1 MVWEPLV
8 WLIFFAPLASAVF
21 IGFGIWPTLLGF
33 SGSRTVRLDSGEA
46 ETPASSNEHRV
57 RRDPLAYLAAGLT
70 ILAVAVSF
78 VLSLTVLGGTIN
90 SNGDVPYPPHQWLT
104 VGALDFTVG
113 ILMDPLTAIML
124 VVVTGIS
131 LMVHIYSVGYMES
144 EDDRGFARYF
154 GFMSLF
160 TASMVGLVL
169 ASNIIQLFVFW
180 ELVGLSSYL
189 LIGFWFTRPSAASA
203 AKKAFIV
210 TRIGDFGFLLAIMY
224 LYFNNEAFAAQG
236 LSSIDIRDIYEAVDK
251 GIIAGGVATWIAA
264 GILAGAIGKSGQ
276 FPLHTW
282 LPDAMEGPTPVSA
295 LIHAATMVAAGVF
308 LVARFFPVFEASATM
323 MNTLVLVGG
332 FTALFAATMGLVMHD
347 IKRVLAYSTISQLG
361 YMMLAL
367 GTGAYAVAIFH
378 LFTHAFFKALL
389 FLGSGSV
396 NHASGTFDMRYMGGL
411 RKVMPWTYATFLIGS
426 ISLAGI
432 LPASGGWSKDEIL
445 SAAWAASGVVNNLG
459 FLMALVAVFLTGF
472 YIFRALFM
480 TFEGDFRGGADEDP
494 DDGPHIGQVHLAESP
509 RVMVAPLV
517 VLGAGA
523 LLIGFVVNPVFDL
536 GLVPKEWLSEFLGQG
551 PVDVEEQHFNGVLTA
566 LAMLIA
572 ISGILLAY
580 LMYKAKTI
588 SPERLGE
595 AVRPV
600 HTLVYRKYYM
610 DELYED
616 VITRRLFYG
625 GIARGLDWVDKSV
638 VDRLANW
645 IGWLGANVGTALGQ
659 LQTGQLQE
667 YGAAISIGILT
678 ILGLYLWFL

>member
-1 MVWEPLV
+1 MAWEPLV
-8 WLIFFAPLASAVF
+8 WLILFAPLASAAV
-21 IGFGIWPTLLGF
+21 IGFGIWPLLPAVGDAAARVQ
-33 SGSRTVRLDSGEA
+33 RT
-46 ETPASSNEHRV
+46 
-57 RRDPLAYLAAGLT
+57 PLALLAAALT

-78 VLSLTVLGGTIN
+78 VMSLIVLGDTIDSDGN
-90 SNGDVPYPPHQWLT
+90 VPYAAHEWLT
-104 VGALDFTVG
+104 VGDLEFTVG

-124 VVVTGIS
+124 VVVTGVS
-131 LMVHIYSVGYMES
+131 LLVQIYSVGYMEA
-144 EDDRGFARYF
+144 EDDRGYARYF

-224 LYFNNEAFAAQG
+224 LFFNNEAFAAQG

-251 GIIAGGVATWIAA
+251 KIIAGGVATWVAA

-308 LVARFFPVFEASATM
+308 LVARFYPLFEASPAM
-323 MNTLVLVGG
+323 MKTLVLVGG

-361 YMMLAL
+361 FMMLAL
-367 GTGAYAVAIFH
+367 GSGAYAVAIFH

-411 RKVMPWTYATFLIGS
+411 RKVMPWTYATFLIGCV
-426 ISLAGI
+426 SLAGI
-432 LPASGGWSKDEIL
+432 LPTSGGWSKDEVL
-445 SAAWAASGVVNNLG
+445 SASWAASGLVNNLG
-459 FLMALVAVFLTGF
+459 FLMALIAVFMTGF

-480 TFEGDFRGGADEDP
+480 TFEGEFGGGIGGRSRQRSSRRPGPSRG
-494 DDGPHIGQVHLAESP
+494 
-509 RVMVAPLV
+509 
-517 VLGAGA
+517 
-523 LLIGFVVNPVFDL
+523 
-536 GLVPKEWLSEFLGQG
+536 
-551 PVDVEEQHFNGVLTA
+551 
-566 LAMLIA
+566 
-572 ISGILLAY
+572 
-580 LMYKAKTI
+580 
-588 SPERLGE
+588 
-595 AVRPV
+595 VRP
-600 HTLVYRKYYM
+600 
-610 DELYED
+610 
-616 VITRRLFYG
+616 G
-625 GIARGLDWVDKSV
+625 
-638 VDRLANW
+638 
-645 IGWLGANVGTALGQ
+645 
-659 LQTGQLQE
+659 
-667 YGAAISIGILT
+667 
-678 ILGLYLWFL
+678 